1 MLIRCFFTT
10 FVIFKSTFP
19 MDHYIVSA
27 RKYRPS
33 TFDSVVGQKALTST
47 LRNAIASGRLAHS
60 YLFCGS
66 RGVGKTSC
74 ARIFAKT
81 INCLNPTPNGEACNE
96 CDSCR
101 AFNAGNSMNIIE
113 LDAASNNGVDSI
125 RELVDQVQVPPSM
138 GKYRVFIVDE
148 VHMLSSA
155 AFNAFLKTLEEPP
168 SYVIFILATTEKHK
182 IIPTILSRCQIYD
195 FNRITVRDIIEH
207 LAHVAQSEGFTAEP
221 AALNVIARKAD
232 GAMRD
237 ALSIFDQVAASS
249 RGNIT
254 YQSAIDNLN
263 VLDHRYYD
271 RLLDCFLGSKVLESW
286 LVYKE
291 IRDHGFDSHTLVTG
305 LADYFRDLMVA
316 LDPSTICL
324 LEADDEARAA
334 MQTAASKCHPEF
346 IYRAM
351 NLCNE
356 ADLNYRTASNKQF
369 LVELTLAKICQLSSP
384 SPDEKRGGG
393 EGQLQKIDT
402 AATTRPAVAKES
414 VQNVPAGSAQAPA
427 QQAVQTQRATP
438 AQEPATSHIV
448 ATAPP
453 PPQYTPQVRPAGK
466 PRVTLAGNT
475 PRFSISGNNPT
486 SSPAG
491 QGSEAT
497 SQPAVKRDTPI
508 DTERLHAAWK
518 EFMKANPS
526 RHILVN
532 TMRASF
538 PSLTQGTTYRMM
550 VENEKQ
556 HQEMT
561 EALPAILK
569 YLRETLANDL
579 LEIAI
584 EINQGEAS
592 PHTWNERQVLAHM
605 IENRPILKD
614 FIDTF
619 GLTL

>member
-1 MLIRCFFTT
+1 
-10 FVIFKSTFP
+10 

-33 TFDSVVGQKALTST
+33 TFGSVVGQKALTST

-81 INCLNPTPNGEACNE
+81 INCLNPTPAGEACNE

-138 GKYRVFIVDE
+138 GRYRVFIVDE

-195 FNRITVRDIIEH
+195 FNRITVRDIIDH
-207 LAHVAQSEGFTAEP
+207 LSYVAEQEGFTAEP
-221 AALNVIARKAD
+221 SALNVIARKAD

-286 LVYKE
+286 LIYKE
-291 IRDHGFDSHTLVTG
+291 IRDHGFDSHTLVVG

-316 LDPSTICL
+316 LED
-324 LEADDEARAA
+324 R
-334 MQTAASKCHPEF
+334 K
-346 IYRAM
+346 
-351 NLCNE
+351 
-356 ADLNYRTASNKQF
+356 
-369 LVELTLAKICQLSSP
+369 
-384 SPDEKRGGG
+384 
-393 EGQLQKIDT
+393 
-402 AATTRPAVAKES
+402 S
-414 VQNVPAGSAQAPA
+414 VV
-427 QQAVQTQRATP
+427 
-438 AQEPATSHIV
+438 
-448 ATAPP
+448 
-453 PPQYTPQVRPAGK
+453 
-466 PRVTLAGNT
+466 
-475 PRFSISGNNPT
+475 
-486 SSPAG
+486 
-491 QGSEAT
+491 
-497 SQPAVKRDTPI
+497 
-508 DTERLHAAWK
+508 
-518 EFMKANPS
+518 
-526 RHILVN
+526 
-532 TMRASF
+532 
-538 PSLTQGTTYRMM
+538 
-550 VENEKQ
+550 
-556 HQEMT
+556 
-561 EALPAILK
+561 
-569 YLRETLANDL
+569 
-579 LEIAI
+579 
-584 EINQGEAS
+584 
-592 PHTWNERQVLAHM
+592 
-605 IENRPILKD
+605 
-614 FIDTF
+614 
-619 GLTL
+619 